1 MTCRKIRYS
10 SRTATTDDAQRPLP
24 SDAGGHRH
32 GWPVRHSQAT
42 GVCSGAVRHLTR
54 CLAAAASI
62 CISIAGCGSSTGT
75 EPTTATAAPTS
86 SNTDVTDP
94 PAAVAECRARPA
106 PNGDILVRETR
117 PGLPDDALELGG
129 GWQWNYNTNTCMTSV
144 GFTIATASQGKGNC
158 TEVALASGN
167 LGYNVEAKPAAPLK
181 KVIASACH

>member
-1 MTCRKIRYS
+1 MPQV
-10 SRTATTDDAQRPLP
+10 TAMDGQFGTFKHRSMFRRRAPPHTVPGRCGVNLHLPCWLWFINGRSAHDSNGGSNQQQHRRHRSARRCVAQ
-24 SDAGGHRH
+24 
-32 GWPVRHSQAT
+32 
-42 GVCSGAVRHLTR
+42 
-54 CLAAAASI
+54 
-62 CISIAGCGSSTGT
+62 
-75 EPTTATAAPTS
+75 
-86 SNTDVTDP
+86 
-94 PAAVAECRARPA
+94 CRARPA
-106 PNGDILVRETR
+106 PNGDILVRQTR

>member
-1 MTCRKIRYS
+1 M
-10 SRTATTDDAQRPLP
+10 
-24 SDAGGHRH
+24 
-32 GWPVRHSQAT
+32 
-42 GVCSGAVRHLTR
+42 RHLTR

-144 GFTIATASQGKGNC
+144 DFTIATASQGKGNC
-158 TEVALASGN
+158 TEVALASDN
-167 LGYNVEAKPAAPLK
+167 LGYNVEAKPAAPPK